1 MTHTTTDRQSP
12 LSTLMMRLAA
22 ACRDTRHHCA
32 LVLAVNTGLVACG
45 AAEPFTVA
53 LALHLVLLPFNAWRL
68 LLALR
73 AGRSSHTLL
82 AATKRGDTMATRQ
95 RVASMR
101 CPAFDA
107 TATMQTVRLSPRDAL
122 PRT

>member
-12 LSTLMMRLAA
+12 MSAMTMRLVA

-32 LVLAVNTGLVACG
+32 LVLAANTGLVACG
-45 AAEPFTVA
+45 AAEPFTAA

-73 AGRSSHTLL
+73 AGRTSHTLL

-107 TATMQTVRLSPRDAL
+107 TATMQTVRLCPRGAL

>member
-12 LSTLMMRLAA
+12 LSTLVMRLAA

-45 AAEPFTVA
+45 AAEPFTAA

-73 AGRSSHTLL
+73 AGRPSHAL
-82 AATKRGDTMATRQ
+82 AAAMKREDTMATRQ
-95 RVASMR
+95 RVESMR
-101 CPAFDA
+101 YSAFNA
-107 TATMQTVRLSPRDAL
+107 TATMQTVRLSPRGAM